1 MIMSILSICWGNPNY
16 LGIEMF
22 IKRRIGRHE
31 VVSNAYQDNIRAY
44 NTMHVG

>member
-22 IKRRIGRHE
+22 IKRRIGRRE
-31 VVSNAYQDNIRAY
+31 IVFNVYQYVIRVY